1 MNSSKCFVAC
11 SIMLIFL
18 LKHIKIINA
27 LPHNSSTTPSAT
39 QTASSNNLMPLVSRI
54 FNKTICTFHMDLYD
68 AESITCPTGY
78 KFSILNA
85 YIFDMGNASCLSSSS
100 FISSQSDL
108 QTILPLEYIR
118 NKIQSLCRN
127 EAICYIFKYYL
138 TSLYE
143 PYKRMN
149 NLAAN
154 IFWNCYKVRKEG
166 IKNYKRLNIKRKL
179 WIFFINLINIFRLP

>member
-11 SIMLIFL
+11 SIILIFL
-18 LKHIKIINA
+18 LKHIKIINT
-27 LPHNSSTTPSAT
+27 LPQNSTTTTSAT
-39 QTASSNNLMPLVSRI
+39 QTASNSNLMPLVSRI

-68 AESITCPTGY
+68 AESISCPNGY

-85 YIFDMGNASCLSSSS
+85 YIFDMGNASCLHSSSS
-100 FISSQSDL
+100 ISSQADL

-166 IKNYKRLNIKRKL
+166 IKIYNRLNVEKNFYFL
-179 WIFFINLINIFRLP
+179 